1 MRKKYRIKKALD
13 TSMGIG
19 RTADCPVY
27 IVQVRA
33 CWGLWVNVKVFY
45 DPYDADYARRE
56 AEELLEKL
64 NED

>member
-1 MRKKYRIKKALD
+1 
-13 TSMGIG
+13 MGIG

-33 CWGLWVNVKVFY
+33 WWGVWVNVKEFY
-45 DPYDADYARRE
+45 DPYDPDFAHRE

-64 NED
+64 ND